1 VLSDQTI
8 AVSIVARKW
17 RISAHTAAFFAS
29 FRTFQAQ
36 LGYRGLVHNRNSG
49 FLAITR
55 FVNAQAT
62 NR

>member
-1 VLSDQTI
+1 MSVFT
-8 AVSIVARKW
+8 RKE
-17 RISAHTAAFFAS
+17 RISAHSDAFFAA

-36 LGYRGLVHNRNSG
+36 LGYRGLMHNRNSG

-55 FVNAQAT
+55 FVNAQET